1 MENRSKKSMVIDSFI
16 KDFVLLR
23 AYRKRSSL
31 AASVTVEA
39 SIVLPIFLFLFV
51 NLLCVFDIL
60 KLQCD
65 LEAALHQT
73 GSQIMINKAATKS
86 FLGYGEGGTTED
98 IVSGAVNA
106 AMASRMV
113 KQYLGEDYLEHSPI
127 CNGSSGLSFA
137 QTALESDGDVIDIVA
152 TYKVH
157 PLFGIAA
164 FKNFP
169 VEGRFYGHAFTGYDV
184 RGEALEDDEEEDE
197 LVYITESGTAYHKS
211 LDCSH
216 LKLSVKSVSKKEVSS
231 KRNKDRGKFYPCEY
245 CGKRAGQTVYIT
257 NYGNRYHSDRN
268 CSGIKRTIKT
278 VRLSEAA
285 GRSPCSECAR

>member
-1 MENRSKKSMVIDSFI
+1 MEKRSENSKSISDS
-16 KDFVLLR
+16 KEKMLLR
-23 AYRKRSSL
+23 AYRKRLSL

-39 SIVLPIFLFLFV
+39 SIVLPIFLFFFV
-51 NLLCVFDIL
+51 NLLCIFDIL

-65 LEAALHQT
+65 LEAALHQA

-86 FLGYGEGGTTED
+86 FLGYGGGESDKD
-98 IVSGAVNA
+98 IVAGAVNA

-113 KQYLGEDYLEHSPI
+113 KNYLGEDRLDHSPI
-127 CNGSSGLSFA
+127 CNGASGLSFA
-137 QTALESDGDVIDIVA
+137 QTLFETDSDIIDIIA

-157 PLFGIAA
+157 PLFGISA
-164 FKNFP
+164 FKEFP

-184 RGEALEDDEEEDE
+184 RGSVGEENEEEDE
-197 LVYITESGTAYHKS
+197 LVYITEHGTAYHKS

-257 NYGNRYHSDRN
+257 NYGNKYHSDRN
-268 CSGIKRTIKT
+268 CSGIKRTIRT

-285 GRSPCSECAR
+285 GRSPCKECAN